1 MAGIGFEL
9 RKILSRDS
17 YTATLRAYLYAGLIS
32 SGPWVLSIVS
42 VMLIGVL
49 SLGVVVPDVLVR
61 QFLITVT
68 YLMALSLIFTGGLQ
82 LFFTR
87 FISDRLFER
96 KHEAIL
102 PNLVGVLL
110 LVTLAAGLLSAILL
124 ATLFDEPFAY
134 RLLVMANF
142 VVLCNLWLVIIF
154 LSGMKAYKRILLV
167 MFIGYALMV
176 ACAYL
181 LRFMQMDGLLLAL
194 LIGHASLLFV
204 FLYDI
209 LREYPARRMV
219 AFDFLDRRQVFVS
232 LLLTGLCYNLG
243 IWIDKFMFW
252 YYPPTSQ
259 QIIGGL
265 RASLIYDLPVFLSY
279 LSIIPG
285 MAVFLVRIETDFV
298 EYYDK
303 FFDAVRGGGSL
314 EYIESMRNEMVYAIQ
329 AGLGEIAKVQTLAV
343 LVTLVAGP
351 AILQLLGISQ
361 LYLPLLHVQ
370 VVGAGLQVG
379 VMAVLNVFFYLD
391 ERRIV
396 FMLCLLLVVLNIAF
410 TGISLALGAAF
421 YGYGFCLAM
430 LVTLCVGLF
439 MLSRELNR
447 LEYKTFMLQ

>member
-9 RKILSRDS
+9 RKILSKDS
-17 YTATLRAYLYAGLIS
+17 YTSTMRAYLYAGLIS
-32 SGPWVLSIVS
+32 SGPWVLSIIS

-49 SLGVVVPDVLVR
+49 SLGAVLPETLIG
-61 QFLITVT
+61 QFLVTVT
-68 YLMALSLIFTGGLQ
+68 YLMATSLILTGGLQ

-87 FISDRLFER
+87 FVSDRLFER
-96 KHEAIL
+96 RLDLIL
-102 PNLVGVLL
+102 PNLVGILL
-110 LVTLAAGLLSAILL
+110 LVTIVSGLLAIGVLVL
-124 ATLFDEPFAY
+124 LFDQSFSY

-142 VVLCNLWLVIIF
+142 VVLCNLWMVIIF
-154 LSGMKAYKRILLV
+154 LSGMKAYNRILGV
-167 MFIGYALMV
+167 MFLGYSLMV
-176 ACAYL
+176 ASAYL
-181 LRFMQMDGLLLAL
+181 LRFLNIDGLLLGL
-194 LIGHASLLFV
+194 LIGHSSLLFI
-204 FLYDI
+204 FLFDI
-209 LREYPARRMV
+209 LREYPAERLV
-219 AFDFLDRRQVFVS
+219 AFDFLKRRQVFGS

>member
-1 MAGIGFEL
+1 M
-9 RKILSRDS
+9 
-17 YTATLRAYLYAGLIS
+17 
-32 SGPWVLSIVS
+32 
-42 VMLIGVL
+42 
-49 SLGVVVPDVLVR
+49 
-61 QFLITVT
+61 
-68 YLMALSLIFTGGLQ
+68 
-82 LFFTR
+82 
-87 FISDRLFER
+87 
-96 KHEAIL
+96 
-102 PNLVGVLL
+102 
-110 LVTLAAGLLSAILL
+110 
-124 ATLFDEPFAY
+124 
-134 RLLVMANF
+134 
-142 VVLCNLWLVIIF
+142 
-154 LSGMKAYKRILLV
+154 
-167 MFIGYALMV
+167 
-176 ACAYL
+176 
-181 LRFMQMDGLLLAL
+181 
-194 LIGHASLLFV
+194 
-204 FLYDI
+204 
-209 LREYPARRMV
+209 
-219 AFDFLDRRQVFVS
+219 
-232 LLLTGLCYNLG
+232 
-243 IWIDKFMFW
+243 
-252 YYPPTSQ
+252 
-259 QIIGGL
+259 
-265 RASLIYDLPVFLSY
+265 FLSY